1 MKPRLVIVLLLSLII
16 VSLALI
22 RLSPPGG
29 DAFNGLCVYS
39 SPGFSIL
46 YNGTQT
52 VAVGESME
60 VGRVYMVH
68 GRLRKTNRGLWMDVS
83 SFETSL
89 PDFSLE
95 SLEGAYWTDR
105 SPYLLT
111 PDKVYLA
118 TPINASKGELVLVRG
133 LGYGSKFY
141 PLEVHRRGFPAFP
154 RNGFPFVVE
163 GVVMSVGR
171 YVSIWNGSEE
181 FKVLKLRGVG
191 VTPGQRVRAVGIV
204 RIRDC
209 IYIYP
214 SEVTDVV
221 PLGYQEPVSLPDS
234 SIGDIVEA
242 KCLVLDSGNT
252 LKLNCTDLR
261 LYGFKARAGDTL
273 HIRAL
278 RRKSSLLCLNCSVV
292 HPREKLPNELCEYS
306 PGSFAKISGT
316 VTWVK
321 RYRNG
326 FGLANVTDG
335 NCWVL
340 LKLPKSLGV
349 SVTSGEN
356 VTAYGFFAT
365 YREKPA
371 FEIQSGE
378 DLCSGISC

>member
-1 MKPRLVIVLLLSLII
+1 M
-16 VSLALI
+16 
-22 RLSPPGG
+22 
-29 DAFNGLCVYS
+29 
-39 SPGFSIL
+39 
-46 YNGTQT
+46 
-52 VAVGESME
+52 
-60 VGRVYMVH
+60 
-68 GRLRKTNRGLWMDVS
+68 
-83 SFETSL
+83 
-89 PDFSLE
+89 
-95 SLEGAYWTDR
+95 
-105 SPYLLT
+105 
-111 PDKVYLA
+111 YLA

-141 PLEVHRRGFPAFP
+141 PLEVHRRGFSASPK
-154 RNGFPFVVE
+154 NGFPFVVE
-163 GVVMSVGR
+163 GVVMSIGR
-171 YVSIWNGSEE
+171 YISIWNESEE
-181 FKVLKLRGVG
+181 FKVLKLRGVE
-191 VTPGQRVRAVGIV
+191 VSPGQRIRVAGIV
-204 RIRDC
+204 KVRDY
-209 IYIYP
+209 IYLYP
-214 SEVTDVV
+214 SEPKDIAL
-221 PLGYQEPVSLPDS
+221 LGYSKLKPLWNS

-242 KCLVLDSGNT
+242 KCLVLDSGST

-261 LYGFKARAGDTL
+261 LYGFKARVGDVV

-306 PGSFAKISGT
+306 PGNFAKISGT

-349 SVTSGEN
+349 SVASGEN
-356 VTAYGFFAT
+356 VTAYGFFTT